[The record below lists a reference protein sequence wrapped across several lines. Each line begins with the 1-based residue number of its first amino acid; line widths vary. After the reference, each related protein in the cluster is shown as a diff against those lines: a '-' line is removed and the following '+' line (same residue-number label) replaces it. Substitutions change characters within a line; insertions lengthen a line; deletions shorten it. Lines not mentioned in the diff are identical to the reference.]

1 MTTQPTN
8 AELVAPYRRAYV
20 GGSFAPPLPAE
31 KLAEYRATID
41 QHAPEDLKQS
51 LSGLCDLMEMFA
63 GTPESSQA
71 AAPHPCGVGHV
82 QRLEDAEIAR
92 IWDACPWAWEVEAL
106 RQRCNQLQPTEVDR
120 DNARRHA
127 EYKAR
132 GERMPDDER
141 VVTLIDASRHL
152 LWFAK
157 ELAEDREPCTAD
169 KL

>member
-1 MTTQPTN
+1 MTTTK
-8 AELVAPYRRAYV
+8 RYV

-31 KLAEYRATID
+31 KLDQYREILLRD
-41 QHAPEDLKQS
+41 APEDIRGS
-51 LSGLCDLMEMFA
+51 LVDLCDLVALFQA
-63 GTPESSQA
+63 TGESSQPK
-71 AAPHPCGVGHV
+71 APHPVGRGYV
-82 QRLEDAEIAR
+82 QRLDDAEIAR

-169 KL
+169 KLS